1 MLRNA
6 VFGIINNIQQS
17 QSIHRLE
24 IEENLN
30 LSFKIKL
37 ILHVL

>member
-6 VFGIINNIQQS
+6 VFRIINNIQQS

-24 IEENLN
+24 IEVKFKSLVKILKLN
-30 LSFKIKL
+30 SY
-37 ILHVL
+37 

>member
-24 IEENLN
+24 IEV
-30 LSFKIKL
+30 KIKSL
-37 ILHVL
+37 VKILKLNSY